1 MLISYALNLF
11 MNQMNAVRI
20 PATAT
25 KIDELLREYRTK
37 APELAITREKTA
49 ITLLSVADDD
59 RVKPKSHVPDAKIRP
74 NAASPRTIGIKQRN
88 FAAPVRSDRNSTVPA
103 MQNGSN
109 GTSNI
114 NSGDHSIFAKASS
127 RLLNYRADNAYN
139 VQTQICTERKGGAVR
154 ESR

>member
-1 MLISYALNLF
+1 

-20 PATAT
+20 PPTAT
-25 KIDELLREYRTK
+25 KIDELLREYRTN

-59 RVKPKSHVPDAKIRP
+59 RVKSNSHVADGQIRP
-74 NAASPRTIGIKQRN
+74 SAASPRIIGIKQRN
-88 FAAPVRSDRNSTVPA
+88 FAARVCSDRNSTMPA
-103 MQNGSN
+103 MQNAGN

-127 RLLNYRADNAYN
+127 RLLNDCADNAHN